1 MPETLAI
8 DGGTPV
14 RAEPFPHRRLI
25 GEAEKTA
32 ALAVFDAAIEAG
44 EAFGYGG
51 PLEQQ
56 YEQDFVAYM
65 GGGYADGVNS
75 GTNAVFCAL
84 GALELPPL
92 SEVIVPP
99 ITDPGGV
106 MPVIFV
112 GCVPVPADAAE
123 GTYNTGPAQ
132 IAARLTDRTS
142 AIVVAHIGGEPVD
155 MDPVLAFAAQRG
167 LPVVEDCAQAHGA
180 RYHGRP
186 VGTLGRIAA
195 FSTMRGKHHCT
206 GGQGGVVY
214 TGDEELHERGRRF
227 ADRGKALGLDATGNV
242 VAGLNCNLNELSAA
256 IGSAQLGRLGEI
268 VRRRR
273 EVGEAIKAGLAERPD
288 AALALGRQVPD
299 TECTY
304 WFLRVR
310 LDTSRLTCDKARL
323 CDALVAEGIPATAS
337 YRHIPCEMPWFTER
351 RALPGGFPWTCSDY
365 AGPREPRW
373 DLRGAV
379 AATNQHFNIAVH
391 ENYTDREVADILA
404 ALEKVERAHRP

>member
-1 MPETLAI
+1 MSETLAI
-8 DGGTPV
+8 DGGAPV

-25 GEAEKTA
+25 GEAERAA
-32 ALAVFDAAIEAG
+32 ALRVFDEAIEAG

-51 PLEQQ
+51 PFEQQ
-56 YEQDFVAYM
+56 YEQDFAASM

-75 GTNAVFCAL
+75 GTNALFCAL
-84 GALELPPL
+84 GALELPPF

-99 ITDPGGV
+99 ISDPGGV

-112 GCVPVPADAAE
+112 GCVPVPADAAD
-123 GTYNTGPAQ
+123 GTYNTGAEQ

-155 MDPVLAFAAQRG
+155 MDPVLALAAEHG

-180 RYHGRP
+180 RYHGRL

-214 TGDEELHERGRRF
+214 TADEELHMRGRRF
-227 ADRGKALGLDATGNV
+227 ADRGKPFGLDAPGNV

-256 IGSAQLGRLGEI
+256 IGSAQLARLPEI
-268 VRRRR
+268 VRRRH
-273 EVGEAIKAGLAERPD
+273 EVGEAVKAGLAGRK
-288 AALALGRQVPD
+288 AMAIGRQAPD
-299 TECTY
+299 TKCTY

-310 LDTSRLTCDKARL
+310 LDTSALTCDKARF
-323 CDALVAEGIPATAS
+323 CEALAAEGIPAAAS
-337 YRHIPCEMPWFTER
+337 YRHIPCEMPWFTQQK
-351 RALPGGFPWTCSDY
+351 ALPGGFPWTCSDY
-365 AGPREPRW
+365 AGPRRPKW
-373 DLRGAV
+373 DLPAAV
-379 AATNQHFNIAVH
+379 AATDQHFNIAVH
-391 ENYTDREVADILA
+391 ENYTQREVDDILT
-404 ALEKVERAHRP
+404 ALEKVERAYLR